1 VESIGEDIWRVVGP
15 DFRMP
20 GGVYI
25 PSATTVM
32 RLPDRTLAIYSPIAF
47 DDAGATELAS
57 LGDVAHVI
65 VPSKLHHL
73 FAAATAARWPSA
85 QIHAAPGVRAKQPEL
100 RIDQE
105 LGTGAPAAWRGALD
119 VVAIAGV
126 PKIDEHVVFHHAS
139 RTLVCADLVFN
150 IGAPKN
156 LRTRMALAVTGVGG
170 RRLAQSREWRWARKD
185 PALAR
190 ASVERVLAWPI
201 ERLAPCH
208 GEPRAVDVPTL
219 ATTMTRLAD

>member
-1 VESIGEDIWRVVGP
+1 VESIGEEIWRVVGP

-25 PSATTVM
+25 PSASTVM

-47 DDAGATELAS
+47 DDATAALLAG

-65 VPSKLHHL
+65 VPSRLHHL
-73 FAAATAARWPSA
+73 YAGAAAARWPSA

-100 RIDQE
+100 RLDRE
-105 LGTGAPAAWRGALD
+105 LGTDDPAAWRGALET
-119 VVAIAGV
+119 VAIGGV
-126 PKIDEHVVFHHAS
+126 PKIDEHVVFHAPS
-139 RTLVCADLVFN
+139 KTLVCADLVFN
-150 IGAPKN
+150 IGAPRN

-170 RRLAQSREWRWARKD
+170 KRLAQSREWRWARKD
-185 PALAR
+185 PAGAR

-208 GEPRAVDVPTL
+208 GDPCAVDVRAL
-219 ATTMTRLAD
+219 AAQMTRLGG